1 MVANSRLLAPE
12 PSGRLSDRP
21 VVFALASKMTE
32 PQLNWTRDLAD
43 LVAVK
48 SAFSMGGGSAIEEHT
63 RIVMG
68 FADSRAVGAS
78 MGDHSQRGT
87 SVRRKGRRCSAALVG
102 SGGKNTGEKAIRG

>member
-32 PQLNWTRDLAD
+32 PQLRDLAD